1 METMAKIYDE
11 ITEEIADWLEQQ
23 RMFFVATAPGGTDG
37 HINCSP
43 KGHDTFRILSPGRVG
58 YLDLT
63 GSGAETIAHIRDNG
77 RIVFMFCALEGPPQ
91 IVRLHGRAT
100 VVRAPSPEWD
110 ELSPQFP
117 ELAGARSIIVAD
129 ITRVADS
136 CGYSIPRYEFVE
148 PRDSLLKL
156 AAKRGPEGVAAAQQR
171 NNVLSIDGLPALEQ
185 E

>member
-1 METMAKIYDE
+1 MAKIYDE
-11 ITEEIADWLEQQ
+11 ITPEIGAWLTRQK
-23 RMFFVATAPGGTDG
+23 MFFVATAPSGSEG

-43 KGHDTFRILSPGRVG
+43 KGLDTFRILSPQRVG

-77 RIVFMFCALEGPPQ
+77 RLVFMFCALEGAPQ

-100 VVRAPSPEWD
+100 VVRPQSPEWD
-110 ELSPQFP
+110 ALAPEFP
-117 ELAGARSIIVAD
+117 ELPGARSIIVAD
-129 ITRVADS
+129 ITRIADS
-136 CGYSIPRYEFVE
+136 CGYSIPRYTFVE

-171 NNVLSIDGLPALEQ
+171 NNVRSIDGLPALEPDS
-185 E
+185 